1 MLAGGL
7 AVAFN
12 GCRMLPFSLVYREG
26 FFLPFGKAH
35 VFPGVKYKMI
45 RERLLETRAAAESD
59 FVPAQPI
66 AVEDVLRVHEA
77 GYVDRLIHGTLSEQE
92 IRRMELPYSQPLVEA
107 TLLGC
112 GGTLEAARLSMRDG
126 VACSIGGGF
135 HHAHSAHGEGF
146 CMLND
151 VAIALARLLHDGTV
165 RRAMV
170 IDLDVHHGNGTA
182 AIFPPPAAQRASRS
196 RHLCSMTG
204 SLQPSAQGV
213 FTLSMHQQNNYPA
226 YKPPSSL
233 DVPLED
239 GTDDTG
245 YLAALESA
253 LTTAFAHFHP
263 QIVAYVAG
271 ADPYMED
278 KLGGL
283 ALTIDGLKERDRIV
297 FRAAQSVGAPIFSV
311 FAGGYAYQVEDTV
324 TIHTNT
330 VLAAAEVFSFHGATS
345 C

>member
-1 MLAGGL
+1 
-7 AVAFN
+7 
-12 GCRMLPFSLVYREG
+12 MLPFSLVYREG
-26 FFLPFGKAH
+26 FYLPFGKAH
-35 VFPGVKYKMI
+35 VFPGVKYKLI
-45 RERLLETRAAAESD
+45 RERLLETRAAAEFD
-59 FVPAQPI
+59 FLPAQPI
-66 AVEDVLRVHEA
+66 AVADVLRVHES

-92 IRRMELPYSQPLVEA
+92 IRRMELPYSQALVEA

-135 HHAHSAHGEGF
+135 HHAHPAHGEGF

-165 RRAMV
+165 QRAMV

-182 AIFPPPAAQRASRS
+182 AIFPPPPARHGSRTTQLDS
-196 RHLCSMTG
+196 LIGSLMGSVTG
-204 SLQPSAQGV
+204 SLQPSTEGV
-213 FTLSMHQQNNYPA
+213 FTLSVHQQNNYPA
-226 YKPPSSL
+226 YKPPSSM

-239 GTDDTG
+239 GTDDAG
-245 YLAALESA
+245 YLAALEGA
-253 LTTAFAHFHP
+253 LATAFAHFHP

-283 ALTIDGLKERDRIV
+283 NLTIEGLKERDRMV

-311 FAGGYAYQVEDTV
+311 FAGGYAFRVEDTV

>member
-1 MLAGGL
+1 
-7 AVAFN
+7 
-12 GCRMLPFSLVYREG
+12 MLPFSLVYREG
-26 FFLPFGKAH
+26 FYLPFGNAH

-45 RERLLETRAAAESD
+45 RERLLGTRAASESD

-66 AVEDVLRVHEA
+66 AIEDVMRVHES

-92 IRRMELPYSQPLVEA
+92 IRRMELPYSKALVDA

-112 GGTLEAARLSMRDG
+112 GGTLEAARLCMRDG

-135 HHAHSAHGEGF
+135 HHAHPAHGEGF

-182 AIFPPPAAQRASRS
+182 AIFPPPDAQRALRVTRRGPDSGS
-196 RHLCSMTG
+196 FNGSDIG
-204 SLQPSAQGV
+204 SLQPSAEGV

-245 YLAALESA
+245 YLASLESA
-253 LTTAFAHFHP
+253 LATAFAHFHP

-283 ALTIDGLKERDRIV
+283 GLTMDGLKERDRIV

-311 FAGGYAYQVEDTV
+311 FAGGYAYRVEDTV